1 LNDSRCF
8 RFFHP
13 VIVIPSKLFIFIIY
27 MLS

>member
-13 VIVIPSKLFIFIIY
+13 VIVIPSKLFIFII
-27 MLS
+27 